1 MIIVTGGQHVLAN
14 HKSALKRAR
23 QSKVRRLRNMGFK
36 TRVKNAVKEVRAAVA
51 SNSGEQAQES
61 FTKAVSIIQK
71 TASKGVIH
79 KRNAS
84 RKISRLARQVNQLQS
99 P

>member
-1 MIIVTGGQHVLAN
+1 MAT

-23 QSKVRRLRNMGFK
+23 QNKKRRLRNMSYK
-36 TRVKNAVKEVRAAVA
+36 TRVKTAIKEVKAAVE
-51 SNSGEQAQES
+51 SHSPDQAQES
-61 FTKAVSIIQK
+61 FKKAVSIIQK

-84 RKISRLARQVNQLQS
+84 RKISRLARQVNQLQTA
-99 P
+99 